1 MHPRAPLNCEAIE
14 ATNSSH
20 ASAVK
25 ISCNEGFAMLDLL
38 IAATIVSIVI
48 SYALTEIVH
57 AQTAALRHRAAQ
69 EFSSYL
75 ERARNDSIRRHATDP
90 RQMARITILT
100 NHSYSVAI
108 DANGDG
114 VIDSPVM
121 VNMAEQKVVLGD
133 PAPRTLMFDWLGRT
147 VDSYLNVTQESS
159 VTVSNNSGTSLINV
173 SDIAR
178 SVATQNFAVSSSRK
192 SLLTL

>member
-192 SLLTL
+192 

>member
-48 SYALTEIVH
+48 SYALTEMVH

-121 VNMAEQKVVLGD
+121 VNMSEQKVVLGD

-192 SLLTL
+192 

>member
-48 SYALTEIVH
+48 SYALTEMVH

-192 SLLTL
+192 